1 MCFCREELS
10 SDTHSYLRA
19 FSADQQAAALKEY
32 FDILASFLRRTLC
45 SLVREVRGRA
55 PLERRDPKKLV
66 WIICLAQ
73 GHRS

>member
-55 PLERRDPKKLV
+55 PLEHRDPKKLV